1 MKLSNS
7 KYIFLGKI
15 GNSIN
20 SLHLTQLDL
29 IKQKKEYLRALK
41 KFSNYQDQ
49 LEGLNAFIEQ
59 NLSSDAEIQKD
70 IVNLYIE
77 LIIDSKSYNS
87 IVDVIDQKISELQE
101 AIEKYVLFDND
112 GIGAKIRYY
121 TTEINKI
128 INKIQSRCDADGID
142 FVWAPISHTSNRVH
156 TLYSILSKTV
166 TDALENL
173 SENDL
178 KNITD
183 EIDGNDTTND
193 IRAYLTSYLLPEGV
207 FSDALY
213 NLGDGAT
220 IDYTINGKPLDLTG
234 DNNIN
239 KYDQKEF
246 DALKAEYVTLMNK
259 SDKTAADNKR
269 ITEIK
274 GKIDFNNDD
283 NIDDIDSAYIS
294 TFDPYAYLISEDK
307 LGKAAY
313 IAVSSTST
321 IDQARGAILEKEA

>member
-59 NLSSDAEIQKD
+59 NFGADETQED

-77 LIIDSKSYNS
+77 LLIDSKSYGS
-87 IVDVIDQKISELQE
+87 IVDAIDQKISELQD
-101 AIEKYVLFDND
+101 AIEKYVFDNN

-128 INKIQSRCDADGID
+128 INKIQNRCDAAGIEFD
-142 FVWAPISHTSNRVH
+142 WAPISHTSNRVH
-156 TLYSILSKTV
+156 TLYSVLSGAVANALSK
-166 TDALENL
+166 L
-173 SENDL
+173 SEEDL
-178 KNITD
+178 KTIKD
-183 EIDGNDTTND
+183 ELQYNDTTND
-193 IRAYLTSYLLPEGV
+193 IRKYLIDKGLISPYT
-207 FSDALY
+207 DALY
-213 NLGDGAT
+213 NLGDGGA
-220 IDYTINGKPLDLTG
+220 INYTINGKPLDLTG
-234 DNNIN
+234 DNNID

-246 DALKAEYVTLMNK
+246 DTLKAEYETLMNK
-259 SDKTAADNKR
+259 SDKTEADNAR
-269 ITEIK
+269 IAEIK
-274 GKIDFNNDD
+274 GIIDFNVD
-283 NIDDIDSAYIS
+283 DDIDENDSAYIS
-294 TFDPYAYLISEDK
+294 SFDHFSYLMENDNKFQTAYTAI
-307 LGKAAY
+307 
-313 IAVSSTST
+313 SSTGSSHVFKGT
-321 IDQARGAILEKEA
+321 DE